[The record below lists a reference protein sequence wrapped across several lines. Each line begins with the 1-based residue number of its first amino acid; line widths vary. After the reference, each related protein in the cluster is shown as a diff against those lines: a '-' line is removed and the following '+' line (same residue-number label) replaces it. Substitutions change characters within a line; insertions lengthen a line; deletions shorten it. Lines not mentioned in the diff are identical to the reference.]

1 MNYRYKRNFFAAL
14 LLIFGA
20 AYVVVVVFPFYWQ
33 LITSFR
39 DPADLFKIPPDFF
52 PRRIS
57 LAYYKIVFYQHQ
69 FGIYLKNSI
78 IVAGCATVLSL
89 LVGMPAAYAFA
100 RIHFTGR
107 WFWRQFM
114 LTANM
119 FPIIA
124 VATPLFVTFR
134 KLGLI
139 NTYPG
144 LIIPNLVLTLPL
156 TIWTLSAFLT
166 KIPVDLEHAAQVDG
180 CNRFTAVVRV
190 ILPLMGPGIFATAI
204 IAFIGSWNEL
214 MFSLIFIT
222 KKVMRTVPMAISMM
236 PGEYSLPWGE
246 ISAASIVS
254 TLPIIIVVLICQKNI
269 VAGLVAGSIKG

>member
-1 MNYRYKRNFFAAL
+1 MNIKTKRTVQAIL
-14 LLIFGA
+14 LGVFGTLF
-20 AYVVVVVFPFYWQ
+20 VVVLVFPFYWQ

-39 DPADLFKIPPDFF
+39 NPADLFKIPPDYF
-52 PRRIS
+52 PKRVSIEYFR
-57 LAYYKIVFYQHQ
+57 IVFEQHQ
-69 FGIYLKNSI
+69 FGIYLKNSV
-78 IVAGCATVLSL
+78 IVATSAMCLSL
-89 LVGMPAAYAFA
+89 IIGMPAAYAFT
-100 RIHFTGR
+100 RINFAGR
-107 WFWRQFM
+107 DFWKQFM

-124 VATPLFVTFR
+124 VATPLFVSF
-134 KLGLI
+134 KALGLI

-156 TIWTLSAFLT
+156 TIWTLQAFLT

-180 CNRFTAVVRV
+180 CNRFAAVVRV
-190 ILPLMGPGIFATAI
+190 VLPLMGPGIFATAI

-214 MFSLIFIT
+214 MFSLIFVT
-222 KKVMRTVPMAISMM
+222 KKAMRTVPVAISMM
-236 PGEYSLPWGE
+236 PGEFTLPWGE

-269 VAGLVAGSIKG
+269 VAGLTAGAVKG